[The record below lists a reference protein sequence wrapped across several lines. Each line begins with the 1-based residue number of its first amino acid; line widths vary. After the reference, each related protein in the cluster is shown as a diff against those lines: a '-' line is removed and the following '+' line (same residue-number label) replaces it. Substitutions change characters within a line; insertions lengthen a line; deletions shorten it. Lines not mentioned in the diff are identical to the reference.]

1 MMTVCFL
8 FNILTRQMLVNMLL
22 PLGCHSN
29 NDVILFDAADITD
42 LNIENTTISQH
53 YVTAVFFLLKM
64 NKISHGKINLKLFF
78 VSSFI
83 GHVII
88 YLCTCLL
95 KKRFSNYTVKM

>member
-29 NDVILFDAADITD
+29 TDVILFDAADITD

-53 YVTAVFFLLKM
+53 YVTAVFFIENEQ
-64 NKISHGKINLKLFF
+64 NK
-78 VSSFI
+78 
-83 GHVII
+83 
-88 YLCTCLL
+88 
-95 KKRFSNYTVKM
+95 